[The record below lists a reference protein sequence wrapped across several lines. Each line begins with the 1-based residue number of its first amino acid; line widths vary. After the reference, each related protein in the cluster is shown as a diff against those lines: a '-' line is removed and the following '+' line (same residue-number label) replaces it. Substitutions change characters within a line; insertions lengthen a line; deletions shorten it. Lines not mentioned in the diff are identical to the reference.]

1 MVPGILFF
9 IAAVFAAC
17 CIATLLEACAR
28 FACWLLEVSVHI
40 FFACSTIALCVLA
53 LRSLVPWVLY
63 GVTCIV
69 VLQLVG
75 ACWEAVG
82 RKTVRRRRMRAAAA
96 ARGVAA
102 AQDAAQEAA
111 QRRCECELAVKR
123 EAAARRD
130 AVRRSRA
137 RDNAAAREAAAAR
150 EQARLLALARA
161 KYPGVVKQ
169 QQQQQL
175 LSLVQRL
182 MSADAERPFKWCE
195 HSTVPGHA
203 FPGS

>member
-1 MVPGILFF
+1 MVPDILFF
-9 IAAVFAAC
+9 IAAAFAAC
-17 CIATLLEACAR
+17 CIYALLEACAR
-28 FACWLLEVSVHI
+28 FACWFLEVFIRI
-40 FFACSTIALCVLA
+40 FFACSTLACVLA

-63 GVTCIV
+63 GVACVV

-82 RKTVRRRRMRAAAA
+82 RKTDRRRRTRAAAA

-102 AQDAAQEAA
+102 AQEAAQEAA
-111 QRRCECELAVKR
+111 QRRCEREVAVKR
-123 EAAARRD
+123 ETTARRE

-137 RDNAAAREAAAAR
+137 RDVAAAREAAAAR
-150 EQARLLALARA
+150 EKVRLLALARA
-161 KYPGVVKQ
+161 KYPGVVKE
-169 QQQQQL
+169 QQQL
-175 LSLVQRL
+175 LLRSFVQRL
-182 MSADAERPFKWCE
+182 MSADAERPFLWCE

>member
-1 MVPGILFF
+1 MVPDILFF
-9 IAAVFAAC
+9 IAAAFAAC
-17 CIATLLEACAR
+17 CIYALLEACAR
-28 FACWLLEVSVHI
+28 FACWFLEV
-40 FFACSTIALCVLA
+40 FACSTLAFCVA

-63 GVTCIV
+63 GVACVV

-82 RKTVRRRRMRAAAA
+82 RKTDRHRRTRAAAA

-102 AQDAAQEAA
+102 AQEAAQEAA
-111 QRRCECELAVKR
+111 QRRCERVVADKR
-123 EAAARRD
+123 ETTARRE

-137 RDNAAAREAAAAR
+137 RDVAAAREAAAAR
-150 EQARLLALARA
+150 EKVRLLALARA
-161 KYPGVVKQ
+161 KYPGVVKE
-169 QQQQQL
+169 QQQL
-175 LSLVQRL
+175 LLRSFVQRL
-182 MSADAERPFKWCE
+182 MSADAERPFLWCE